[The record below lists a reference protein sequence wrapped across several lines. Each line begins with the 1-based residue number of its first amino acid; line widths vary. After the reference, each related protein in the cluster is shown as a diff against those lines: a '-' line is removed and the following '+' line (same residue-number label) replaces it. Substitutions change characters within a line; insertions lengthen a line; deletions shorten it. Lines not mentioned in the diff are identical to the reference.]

1 VAERSSP
8 PTEGGDPTTDEG
20 RLPFLDGIRAFAV
33 VAVLLYH
40 AGVAGVSGGLLG
52 VDVFFVLS
60 GFLITSLLC
69 REYEGRAS
77 VALGRFWA
85 RRARRL
91 VPALVI
97 LLLGVAAYARLFAGS
112 IDLSTIRGDALSTL
126 LYVANWHFL
135 ASSQGYFALTMAP
148 SPLLHTW
155 SLAVEEQYYLIWPV
169 MALLVLRR
177 GGRRALAWVA
187 GTGALGSALLMSVL
201 YLAGASTD
209 RLYYGT
215 DTRAQALLVG
225 SFLGAVAVRP
235 GLGVVRATWAATAR
249 GRLTG
254 VVVGVAGAGVLVWA
268 WSTLNGQD
276 PVLYEGG
283 FLAVALATGGVITA
297 VVSWPGSALAWFLS
311 RRPLVFV
318 GRISYGL
325 YLYHW
330 PLFLALDHA
339 HTGLGGA
346 GLLATRLSVTFVVAV
361 ASWRFVEEPI
371 RRRRVLLSWRAGG
384 AAAVAVVATVAVL
397 VVATAVPS
405 GAVPAT
411 TVSAPS
417 GRGPM
422 PAAELRALTAHRAF
436 SSDPER
442 FVLLGDS
449 VALTMRFGLQV
460 DSVRRYGVRMY
471 IGAWLGCDL
480 DPDLPVRGNGVVYQ
494 TSPGCLDWQTT
505 WPRFVTEDGATVVG
519 ILLGRFELLD
529 HFYDGGWTSVGQP
542 RWDRHL
548 TQELELAIHLVTR
561 HGARVAL
568 FTAPYDKET
577 EAADGSVY
585 PENEP
590 SRMDAYNRLLRQ
602 VAATDPGVVTVV
614 DLNHILDPAGRYT
627 LTVDGVRVRYYD
639 GVHVTV
645 AGGEWLQPR
654 ILPTIA
660 QLGLDASSPTTAG

>member
-1 VAERSSP
+1 VTDVAGP
-8 PTEGGDPTTDEG
+8 ADEA
-20 RLPFLDGIRAFAV
+20 RLAFLDGIRAFAV
-33 VAVLLYH
+33 IAVLLFH
-40 AGVAGVSGGLLG
+40 AGVPGVQGGLLG

-69 REYEGRAS
+69 GEFAGRGAIGL
-77 VALGRFWA
+77 ARFWG

-91 VPALVI
+91 LPGLVV
-97 LLLGVAAYARLFAGS
+97 LLLGVAAYARLFSGS
-112 IDLSTIRGDALSTL
+112 LDLSTIRGDALSTL

-135 ASSQGYFALTMAP
+135 ASSQGYFAQAMAP

-169 MALLVLRR
+169 TALIVLRA

-187 GTGALGSALLMSVL
+187 GLGALGSALLMAAL

-225 SFLGAVAVRP
+225 SFLGAVASP
-235 GLGVVRATWAATAR
+235 TGLRVVRGTWAVTRR

-254 VVVGVAGAGVLVWA
+254 AVVGTAGAAVLVVA
-268 WSTLNGQD
+268 WTTLDGQD
-276 PVLYEGG
+276 PVLYLGG
-283 FLAVALATGGVITA
+283 FLVVALATGAVITA
-297 VVSWPGSALAWFLS
+297 VTSWPGSALARLLS
-311 RRPLVFV
+311 VRPLTFV

-330 PLFLALDHA
+330 PLFLAVDHA
-339 HTGLGGA
+339 HTGLSGA
-346 GLLATRLSVTFVVAV
+346 ALLATRLALTFVAAV
-361 ASWRFVEEPI
+361 VSWRFVEEPI
-371 RRRRVLLSWRAGG
+371 RRRRILLSWRAGV
-384 AAAVAVVATVAVL
+384 AATATVAATVAAL

-405 GAVPAT
+405 GAVPA
-411 TVSAPS
+411 AARS
-417 GRGPM
+417 GPTGRRAM
-422 PAAELRALTAHRAF
+422 PAAELTALTARHAF
-436 SSDPER
+436 STDPER

-449 VALTMRFGLQV
+449 VALTMRLGLQI

-480 DPDLPVRGNGVVYQ
+480 DPDLPVMGNGVVYQ
-494 TSPGCLDWQTT
+494 TSPGCLDWQST
-505 WPRFVTEDGATVVG
+505 WPRFVDDDHATVVG

-529 HFYDGGWTSVGQP
+529 HFYRGRWTFVGQP
-542 RWDRHL
+542 AWDRHL
-548 TQELELAIHLVTR
+548 TEELDLAIHLVTR

-568 FTAPYDKET
+568 FTVPYDKET
-577 EAADGSVY
+577 EAPDGSVY

-590 SRMDAYNRLLRQ
+590 SRVDAFNRLLRQ
-602 VAATDPGVVTVV
+602 VAAAHRSTVTII
-614 DLNHILDPAGRYT
+614 DLNRILDPAGHYT

-639 GVHVTV
+639 GVHITIT
-645 AGGEWLQPR
+645 GGQWLQPR
-654 ILPTIA
+654 ILPEIDR
-660 QLGLDASSPTTAG
+660 LGLADTATAPVR